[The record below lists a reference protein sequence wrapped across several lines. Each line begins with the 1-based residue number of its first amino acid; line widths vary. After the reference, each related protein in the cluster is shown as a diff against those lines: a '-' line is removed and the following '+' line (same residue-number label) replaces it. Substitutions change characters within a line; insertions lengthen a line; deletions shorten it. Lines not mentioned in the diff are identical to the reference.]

1 MRLEQTQLGSLL
13 TNALS
18 QSSHKVSARDEPTVS
33 HMLGKAQ
40 SLNSNPSPHDFTLLL
55 SFHPS
60 IQPTYWFINGA
71 MDGSQATMQG
81 NYSPN

>member
-1 MRLEQTQLGSLL
+1 MQLEQTQLGSLL
-13 TNALS
+13 INALS
-18 QSSHKVSARDEPTVS
+18 QSSHKVSARDELRKV
-33 HMLGKAQ
+33 Q

-60 IQPTYWFINGA
+60 IHPIYWFINGA

-81 NYSPN
+81 KHSPN